1 MEEEILG
8 LEDENSNLL
17 DSSDGYEDYQ
27 EEGFDSDTPKGVLTE
42 QEVRDNPFMSLVDY
56 NINHGGAINKFF
68 DTLEYNQSDP
78 FKAATNLSIGFNQK
92 MLGLRLELRD
102 SI

>member
-17 DSSDGYEDYQ
+17 DSSDGYDDYQ

-56 NINHGGAINKFF
+56 NINHVELQCH
-68 DTLEYNQSDP
+68 TLSQFHECYFHRSWQC
-78 FKAATNLSIGFNQK
+78 
-92 MLGLRLELRD
+92 
-102 SI
+102 